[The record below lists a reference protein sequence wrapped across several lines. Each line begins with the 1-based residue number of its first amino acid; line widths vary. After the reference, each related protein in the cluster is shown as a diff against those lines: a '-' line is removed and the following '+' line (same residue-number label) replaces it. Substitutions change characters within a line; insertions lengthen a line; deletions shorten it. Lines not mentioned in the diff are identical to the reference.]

1 MSSKKSRRRQ
11 RREEEESGRGRQ
23 GLSPVAV
30 FIVGIVAAVLLT
42 VVGAMVLGNRSDRGD
57 PPWPGAVWSEAHGH
71 WH

>member
-1 MSSKKSRRRQ
+1 M
-11 RREEEESGRGRQ
+11 
-23 GLSPVAV
+23 AV